1 MYYVKTGTMAEPEES
16 ELQNNTLQNNTDSSQ
31 NRKVWFMIV
40 DFFSLLKKEYSVN
53 YNCLF
58 PFIIQS
64 LDFIRSALE
73 CTYIMNT
80 FLI

>member
-1 MYYVKTGTMAEPEES
+1 MSRLVRTMAESEES
-16 ELQNNTLQNNTDSSQ
+16 KLQNNTDSIQ
-31 NRKVWFMIV
+31 NRKVWFMRIE
-40 DFFSLLKKEYSVN
+40 FFSLLEKEYSVN

-58 PFIIQS
+58 PFMIQS

-80 FLI
+80 LLM